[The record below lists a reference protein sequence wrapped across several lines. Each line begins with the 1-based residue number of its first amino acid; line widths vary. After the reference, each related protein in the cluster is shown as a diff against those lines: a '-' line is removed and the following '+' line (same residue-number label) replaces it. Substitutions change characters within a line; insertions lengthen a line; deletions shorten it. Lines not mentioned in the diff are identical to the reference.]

1 MRRRSLKK
9 LHAVLEYFMTEY
21 YSLFSISQP
30 SDMVFSDICKRY
42 YVWDDCIVNDVN
54 LSDHDP
60 ICLSLSL
67 PLVHPVLLSAKSA
80 PLSRP
85 QVNWHKASTNDSKFS
100 VGCA

>member
-1 MRRRSLKK
+1 
-9 LHAVLEYFMTEY
+9 
-21 YSLFSISQP
+21 
-30 SDMVFSDICKRY
+30 MVSSDICKRY
-42 YVWDDCIVNDVN
+42 YVCDDCIVNDVN

-67 PLVHPVLLSAKSA
+67 PFVHPALLSAKSA